1 MTYIRVLMKMS
12 GNANLEHPLGSI
24 LGVDLGQSVQYR
36 GIPYATLEHQFADAV
51 LFENQDWRTIDG
63 TRYG

>member
-1 MTYIRVLMKMS
+1 MTR
-12 GNANLEHPLGSI
+12 NANLDHPNLGSI
-24 LGVDLGQSVQYR
+24 LGLDSDQSVQYR

-51 LFENQDWRTIDG
+51 LFENEGRSPIDA

>member
-1 MTYIRVLMKMS
+1 MTR
-12 GNANLEHPLGSI
+12 NATIEHPALGSI
-24 LGVDLGQSVQYR
+24 TGVDLDQSIQYR

-51 LFENQDWRTIDG
+51 LFENQDRRTIDA